1 MIRTYRY
8 PLKPSK
14 EQAATLESWRVA
26 CQQLYNGALQ
36 ERRDAWK
43 RAKVSIGYND
53 QTKSLT
59 ELRKADAEWQAVPAL
74 VARSALA
81 RIDRAFSAF
90 FRRVKTGDK
99 PGFPRFKSRAQ
110 YGSIGI
116 GNATIKDSKVNVPKL
131 GPVPFFEYRALRGTV
146 KNVELRK
153 EPDGWFVCIQSDLG
167 PAPAKAEPLTETG
180 IDLGLTSLAVL
191 STGEA
196 VANPRHLANAQDRI
210 ARLSRDLARKQ
221 RGSVRRHKARAKL
234 ARAHQHVAN
243 CRKDFARKLA
253 CDLFS
258 RFDLVAHENLNVKG
272 LAGSVLA
279 RPIHDAAWTQI
290 LRCLSD
296 KAESAG
302 RHLVGVD
309 PRGTTIE
316 CSGCGNPVP
325 KLLSERM
332 HVCTVCGLVLERDH
346 NAAINV
352 LNRVP
357 AGLRV
362 HARGGRPASCEA
374 SSLIY

>member
-1 MIRTYRY
+1 M
-8 PLKPSK
+8 
-14 EQAATLESWRVA
+14 
-26 CQQLYNGALQ
+26 
-36 ERRDAWK
+36 
-43 RAKVSIGYND
+43 
-53 QTKSLT
+53 
-59 ELRKADAEWQAVPAL
+59 
-74 VARSALA
+74 
-81 RIDRAFSAF
+81 
-90 FRRVKTGDK
+90 
-99 PGFPRFKSRAQ
+99 
-110 YGSIGI
+110 
-116 GNATIKDSKVNVPKL
+116 PKL
-131 GPVPFFEYRALRGTV
+131 GPVPFFEYRELRGTV

-153 EPDGWFVCIQSDLG
+153 ELDDWFVCIQSDLG

-196 VANPRHLANAQDRI
+196 VANPRHLADAQDRI

-221 RGSVRRHKARAKL
+221 RGSARRHKARTNL

-258 RFDLVAHENLNVKG
+258 RFDLVAHEDLNVKG
-272 LAGSVLA
+272 LAGSMLA
-279 RPIHDAAWTQI
+279 KSIHDAAWTQL

-302 RHLVGVD
+302 RHLVAVD

-316 CSGCGNPVP
+316 CSGCGNTMP

-332 HVCTVCGLVLERDH
+332 HMCTVCGLVLGRDH

-362 HARGGRPASCEA
+362 QARGGRSAPCEA
-374 SSLIY
+374 SSLICQAKPGVMLSFLLV